1 MSLTL
6 MGFQSHSQNTST
18 DDNRV
23 RVTISP
29 NGDTLVTMAYEDAR
43 ILLNDVLRYEYTD
56 SLLAVYVERDSL
68 NTQTITFQKMI
79 LSNLSM
85 ANSNL
90 ETMLS
95 NLEQVIENKDS
106 EVDLM
111 NSIIKEQRKE
121 IRKQKVL
128 KVIGFSSA
136 IVLPIITLFI
146 TVK

>member
-1 MSLTL
+1 

-43 ILLNDVLRYEYTD
+43 ILLNDVLKYEYTD
-56 SLLAVYVERDSL
+56 SLLAAYVERDSL
-68 NTQTITFQKMI
+68 NMQTITFQKMI

>member
-1 MSLTL
+1 
-6 MGFQSHSQNTST
+6 
-18 DDNRV
+18 
-23 RVTISP
+23 
-29 NGDTLVTMAYEDAR
+29 MAYEDAR

>member
-1 MSLTL
+1 